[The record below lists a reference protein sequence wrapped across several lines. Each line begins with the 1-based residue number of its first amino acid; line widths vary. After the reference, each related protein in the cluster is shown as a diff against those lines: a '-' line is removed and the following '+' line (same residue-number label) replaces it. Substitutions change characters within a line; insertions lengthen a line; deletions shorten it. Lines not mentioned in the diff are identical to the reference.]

1 MASDLLNSWLSNE
14 VGLSKKIT
22 HFENDFSNG
31 YLFGELLF
39 KFTQIDNLLLFR
51 DKNDRSSVVNN
62 WCKLEPVLK
71 ALGVKFNTIMINSII
86 KKDKGFSLRL
96 L

>member
-14 VGLSKKIT
+14 VGLSRKIS
-22 HFENDFSNG
+22 HFETDFSNG

-39 KFTQIDNLLLFR
+39 KFTQIDNFHLFR
-51 DKNDRSSVVNN
+51 NKYDRSSVVNN

-71 ALGVKFNTIMINSII
+71 TLGVKFNTQMINSII
-86 KKDKGFSLRL
+86 KKDKGISLRL